1 MPPSYANEARRQNRE
16 ELTYAVI
23 NISDDSSTNVRDFM
37 RDFGYNTGSVVRRG
51 VISANVYAAIHKSN
65 LNNVSVNLGLY
76 KKENGYRPFLY
87 NITLDFCKFIKT
99 RKSFPFFRMFFDT
112 FRKNS
117 NINHSCPYNHD
128 IIVENYTLSD
138 EMFKLLP
145 LPEGEYMFKLLV
157 GTYNVW
163 KADISGYILK
173 NDKIGRI

>member
-1 MPPSYANEARRQNRE
+1 MILQRMFVTLCGILATTQAAVRFTNWKCTSFDESYVTFPICI
-16 ELTYAVI
+16 LK
-23 NISDDSSTNVRDFM
+23 
-37 RDFGYNTGSVVRRG
+37 VVRRG